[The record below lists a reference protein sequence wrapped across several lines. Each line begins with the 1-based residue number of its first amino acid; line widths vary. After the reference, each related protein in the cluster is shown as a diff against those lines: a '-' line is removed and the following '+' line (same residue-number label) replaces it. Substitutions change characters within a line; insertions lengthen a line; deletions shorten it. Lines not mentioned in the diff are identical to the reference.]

1 MGGLEITS
9 IHEMGFMLKDKCGFL
24 FDLLSPGGAAVQSK
38 RQGDRGGDQQQMR
51 GGLGEAGAGRVHSD
65 RGQWICALTNNHLDT
80 VKHHWELEIQ
90 LPSTPGQMVLSEE
103 IRN

>member
-38 RQGDRGGDQQQMR
+38 RQGDRGGDQQRMR
-51 GGLGEAGAGRVHSD
+51 GVTAILVEEY
-65 RGQWICALTNNHLDT
+65 N
-80 VKHHWELEIQ
+80 KKMHHYWV
-90 LPSTPGQMVLSEE
+90 LPL
-103 IRN
+103 

>member
-38 RQGDRGGDQQQMR
+38 RQGDRGGNQQRMR
-51 GGLGEAGAGRVHSD
+51 GGLGEAGAVMHKLFF
-65 RGQWICALTNNHLDT
+65 ALDNLKANGIL
-80 VKHHWELEIQ
+80 K
-90 LPSTPGQMVLSEE
+90 
-103 IRN
+103 

>member
-38 RQGDRGGDQQQMR
+38 RQGDRGGDQQRMR
-51 GGLGEAGAGRVHSD
+51 GGLGRLGLAD
-65 RGQWICALTNNHLDT
+65 RGQWICALTDNHLDT
-80 VKHHWELEIQ
+80 VKHHRELEIQ
-90 LPSTPGQMVLSEE
+90 VPSTPGLMVLGGE